1 MIVDV
6 SAEKEKVNNHD
17 IGLFGI
23 SGPEMHYEEDT
34 LQKQRSK
41 S

>member
-1 MIVDV
+1 MSMIVDV
-6 SAEKEKVNNHD
+6 SGEKENNHE

-34 LQKQRSK
+34 LLKQRSK